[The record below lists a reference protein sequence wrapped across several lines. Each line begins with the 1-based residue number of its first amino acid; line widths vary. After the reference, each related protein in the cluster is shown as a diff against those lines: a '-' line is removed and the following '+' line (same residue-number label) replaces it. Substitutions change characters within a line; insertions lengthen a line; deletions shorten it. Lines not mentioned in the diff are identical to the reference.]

1 MTAEAQT
8 PAAPMVKQ
16 SRIGKRPIPVP
27 KGVTINVSGGRIE
40 VQGPK
45 GRLSQQLPEQT
56 GVKRAGDVLT
66 VYCSAPGRAGPRLQG
81 LARALVANMVVGV
94 AEGFTKTLEL
104 VGTGYRAEVKGRTI
118 TLQVGLSHPA
128 VCEMPESV
136 TASVPPD
143 SKGSVLILT
152 SPDRAALGQ
161 LTATLRGKRPPEP
174 YGGKGVRLRGETLRR
189 KAGKAGKK
197 AAGS

>member
-1 MTAEAQT
+1 MSAEAQT
-8 PAAPMVKQ
+8 SAAAMAKQ

-27 KGVTINVSGGRIE
+27 KGVSINFSGSRIE
-40 VQGPK
+40 VKGPQGS
-45 GRLSQQLPEQT
+45 LSRELPEQVE
-56 GVKRAGDVLT
+56 VKREGDILNVR
-66 VYCSAPGRAGPRLQG
+66 CSAPGRDGPRVQG
-81 LARALVANMVVGV
+81 LARALIANMVVGV
-94 AEGFTKTLEL
+94 AEGFTKILEL

-118 TLQVGLSHPA
+118 TMQVGLSHPA

-136 TASVPPD
+136 TATVPPD
-143 SKGSVLILT
+143 TKGSVLILT

-161 LTATLRGKRPPEP
+161 LAATLRGKRPPEP

-197 AAGS
+197 AAGT